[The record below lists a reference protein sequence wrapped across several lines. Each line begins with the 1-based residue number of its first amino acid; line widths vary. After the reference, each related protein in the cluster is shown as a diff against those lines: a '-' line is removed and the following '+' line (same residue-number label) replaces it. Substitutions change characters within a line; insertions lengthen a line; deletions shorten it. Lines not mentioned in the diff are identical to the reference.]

1 MVVGSWWIIGGG
13 AQDNGEACVGAMSR
27 GNAIITMLLCTTP
40 HFSLPHPCPHYKVKD
55 V

>member
-27 GNAIITMLLCTTP
+27 GNAIITMCCAQ
-40 HFSLPHPCPHYKVKD
+40 FSHPHPCPHYKVKD